1 MDQGSHPPLLSEA
14 NSPEL
19 SQRVTN
25 LSVSS
30 RLTPG
35 STPTQTASPNDD
47 TAETDS
53 SFNSG
58 RKNKHKTANNESEA
72 LVNLMLKK
80 LKLEGEQREAKEAER
95 IRDEQRAERQELRAE
110 KLVNIMETLVKHLT
124 QQ

>member
-30 RLTPG
+30 RLTPE